1 MCTNPLKIL
10 NPIKYPSDRAKQYGY
25 LNKFITVPCG
35 KCEECRSKRHEEIG
49 SLAYAEQRVSDLTMF
64 YTLTY
69 RDEMLPVYNCITHKF
84 SRGNG
89 NPLKSDY
96 KKGNIP
102 CFSREDIQRF
112 YKNVRIRLERYFSA
126 HHLTVP
132 SIKYMNCCEYGK
144 SGTGSHRSHYHG
156 LIYFRWLDGSFS
168 RLSSD
173 YQNIIKN
180 TIIATVESSW
190 CLERR
195 QRRTRSGR
203 FTSQSVS
210 VSLGVVSASS
220 SRGYWCSGYR
230 ASFYAAK
237 YSTKDVDFFEQP
249 LLMDWLKRIPSL
261 LSDMADYLPKF
272 THSKNFGD
280 DLLND
285 FNGKAPHQVAE
296 MLSRGFVIPE
306 QVVDQGQTIRHP
318 YPKVIVDRYFFNTDY
333 DLVFNYD
340 LMKREGVSEEDVRS
354 VWTLSQSK
362 RALVYSNMC
371 GKMSHPYYYWNQS
384 RRCYV
389 PYFAQ
394 LRIRKEFK
402 PVLLDTFLSMQDLK
416 DSDYA
421 QKVYDAFMSGLLDS
435 SIRTDYRENKI
446 DRKKLEKYRSQF
458 RDYSVFLRTFKIW
471 KYMNTLMT
479 QSIDSLALGGIDS
492 ILSEVRN
499 CSVLRDYDDT
509 TFHRMS
515 YVADLNVEFTIGDSH
530 SFRHDY
536 IKPMDFVMS
545 LYLKFTHTTR
555 ASKLEE
561 KAAVRAIRSAYN
573 AEKYNF

>member
-1 MCTNPLKIL
+1 MCTSPLKIL

-49 SLAYAEQRVSDLTMF
+49 SLAYGESRVSDLMAF
-64 YTLTY
+64 VTLTY
-69 RDEMLPVYNCITHKF
+69 NDACLPVYNCLKNVLY
-84 SRGNG
+84 RGQG
-89 NPLKSDY
+89 NILKDDY
-96 KKGNIP
+96 KEGNIP
-102 CFSREDIQRF
+102 CFNRRDVKLF
-112 YKNVRIRLERYFSA
+112 MKNVRIRLERYFQTL
-126 HHLTVP
+126 HIPCPYV
-132 SIKYMNCCEYGK
+132 KYMIACEFGK
-144 SGTGSHRSHYHG
+144 SYSHRPHYH
-156 LIYFRWLDGSFS
+156 LVFFFRWLGAIWEALDSYMKEIIK
-168 RLSSD
+168 D
-173 YQNIIKN
+173 NIIA
-180 TIIATVESSW
+180 IIESSW
-190 CLERR
+190 CLSREQLRDK
-195 QRRTRSGR
+195 SGR
-203 FTSQSVS
+203 VTSDSKFVRLGMVS
-210 VSLGVVSASS
+210 PS
-220 SRGYWCSGYR
+220 SRGYWCTGYR
-230 ASFYAAK
+230 AMYYVAK
-237 YSTKDVDFFEQP
+237 YATKDIDFFEQP
-249 LLMDWLKRIPSL
+249 VLTKWMKRIPSL
-261 LSDMADYLPKF
+261 LSDMSDYLPKF
-272 THSKNFGD
+272 THSKNFGA

-285 FNGKAPHQVAE
+285 FNGKAPHQVAD

-362 RALVYSNMC
+362 RALVHSNMC
-371 GKMSHPYYYWNQS
+371 GKMSHPYYYWSQS

-402 PVLLDTFLSMQDLK
+402 PALLDTFLSMQDLK

-421 QKVYDAFMSGLLDS
+421 QKVHEAFMSGLLDS

-446 DRKKLEKYRSQF
+446 DKKKLEKYRSQF

-479 QSIDSLALGGIDS
+479 KSIDSLVLGGIDS

-515 YVADLNVEFTIGDSH
+515 YVSDLNVEFTIGDSH
-530 SFRHDY
+530 SFRHNY

-555 ASKLEE
+555 AAKLEE